1 MLDLVVVVVV
11 AVLSITLNI
20 VLAVFVGVAIAI
32 ALFVL
37 RMSGSV
43 TRRSYRCG
51 AIHSRRSRL
60 APERIFLEEAGE
72 AILVMELQGALFF
85 GTGETLLSAVEA
97 ELRRNT
103 SCVILDLRRL
113 TDIDST
119 GANALLE
126 LKTTLAQQEKEFLL
140 AFDRWNGSHGAA
152 GAFRRFI
159 VYRCGQYPSRHRS
172 CH

>member
-1 MLDLVVVVVV
+1 
-11 AVLSITLNI
+11 
-20 VLAVFVGVAIAI
+20 
-32 ALFVL
+32 
-37 RMSGSV
+37 
-43 TRRSYRCG
+43 
-51 AIHSRRSRL
+51 L

-126 LKTTLAQQEKEFLL
+126 LKTTLAQQGEEFLL
-140 AFDRWNGSHGAA
+140 ALTDGTAA
-152 GAFRRFI
+152 MERLEHFGVLSAI
-159 VYRCGQYPSRHRS
+159 GEANILPEHRS